1 MEKVIQEI
9 EANHER
15 YLQEMIEL
23 LRFPSISPGRPHPE
37 AITGAAD
44 WLEQRLRR
52 AGLDEVRQLK
62 VDGGSPVGNGRVVQ
76 GREQGGGA
84 GGAANPVVWGRKLI
98 SEELP
103 TVLFYGHYDVM
114 PPDPI
119 DEWTSPPF
127 EPEVRNGE
135 LFGRGTADDKGQLL
149 MHINAVEA
157 YLAVKQSLPVNVIFA
172 IEGEEEMGSEALNKL
187 LDTDRDL
194 FDAGVAVVS
203 DSPFF
208 DRSCPS
214 ICYGLRG
221 IAVAEIR
228 ITGPCSDLHSGNF
241 GGAVANPAEML
252 ARIINDL
259 KDRDGRVT
267 IDGFYDD
274 VVKLTPAE
282 REAFAALPFDEEQ
295 LRRDTGV
302 SALYGEQGFTT
313 LERIWARPTFEVN
326 GIGGG
331 FQEAGSKTIVPS
343 SAFAKLSMRLVPN
356 QDPDRILQLL
366 EQHLRKVTP
375 PGVTLEIEPGHG
387 GQPFVAPIDNPEVKA
402 ARRAMARG
410 FDREVHYIRDGAS
423 IPIVADLSKKLGA
436 TCLLLGVDVPEGRIH
451 APNEK
456 LVLDNFY
463 KGTRTMAYLLEELA
477 GQ

>member
-1 MEKVIQEI
+1 MDKVIQEI
-9 EANHER
+9 EANHDR

-37 AITGAAD
+37 AIMGAAER
-44 WLEQRLRR
+44 LEQRLLR
-52 AGLDEVRQLK
+52 AGLDEVRQL
-62 VDGGSPVGNGRVVQ
+62 RVE
-76 GREQGGGA
+76 GD
-84 GGAANPVVWGRKLI
+84 NPVVWGRKLI

-119 DEWTSPPF
+119 DEWSSPPF

-149 MHINAVEA
+149 MHVNAVEA
-157 YLAVKQSLPVNVIFA
+157 YLAVKKSLPVNVIFA
-172 IEGEEEMGSEALNKL
+172 IEGEEEMGSKALNRL
-187 LDTDRDL
+187 LDSDREL
-194 FDAGVAVVS
+194 FDADIAVVS

-208 DRSCPS
+208 DRNCPS

-221 IAVAEIR
+221 IAVAEI
-228 ITGPCSDLHSGNF
+228 TVSGPSSDLHSGNF

-267 IDGFYDD
+267 IEGFYDD
-274 VVKLTPAE
+274 VIELSQAE

-295 LRRDTGV
+295 LRRDAGV
-302 SALYGEQGFTT
+302 PALYGEHGFTA

-331 FQEAGSKTIVPS
+331 FQEDGSKTIVPS

-366 EQHLRKVTP
+366 EQHLRKLIP
-375 PGVTLEIEPGHG
+375 PGVKLKIEPGHG
-387 GQPFVAPIDNPEVKA
+387 GQPFVAPIDNFHVKA
-402 ARRAMARG
+402 ARQAMERG
-410 FDREVHYIRDGAS
+410 FERQVYYIRDGAS

-436 TCLLLGVDVPEGRIH
+436 TCLLLGVDVPDGRIH

-456 LVLDNFY
+456 LILDNFHN
-463 KGTRTMAYLLEELA
+463 GTKTMAYLLEELA

>member
-9 EANHER
+9 EANRDR

-37 AITGAAD
+37 AISAAAD
-44 WLEQRLRR
+44 WLEQRLLR
-52 AGLDEVRQLK
+52 AGLDEVRQLQ
-62 VDGGSPVGNGRVVQ
+62 VEGG
-76 GREQGGGA
+76 
-84 GGAANPVVWGRKLI
+84 NPVVWGRKLI
-98 SEELP
+98 AEELP

-119 DEWTSPPF
+119 DEWSSPPF

-149 MHINAVEA
+149 MHVNAVEA
-157 YLAVKQSLPVNVIFA
+157 YLAVKKSLPVNVIFA

-187 LDTDRDL
+187 LDSERDL
-194 FDAGVAVVS
+194 FDAGIAVVS

-208 DRSCPS
+208 DRDCPS

-228 ITGPCSDLHSGNF
+228 VTGPSSDLHSGNF

-274 VVKLTPAE
+274 VIELSQAE
-282 REAFAALPFDEEQ
+282 RQAFAALPFDEEQ
-295 LRRDTGV
+295 LLRDTGAP
-302 SALYGEQGFTT
+302 ALYGEQGFTA

-331 FQEAGSKTIVPS
+331 FQEAGSKTIVPA

-366 EQHLRKVTP
+366 ELHLRKVMP
-375 PGVTLEIEPGHG
+375 PGVKLEVEPGHG
-387 GQPFVAPIDNPEVKA
+387 GQPFVAPIDNAQVKA
-402 ARRAMARG
+402 ARQAMERG
-410 FDREVHYIRDGAS
+410 FDRQVHYIRDGAS

-436 TCLLLGVDVPEGRIH
+436 TCLLLGVDVPDGRIH

-456 LVLDNFY
+456 IVLDNFY
-463 KGTRTMAYLLEELA
+463 NGTKTMAYLLEKLA
-477 GQ
+477 CQ